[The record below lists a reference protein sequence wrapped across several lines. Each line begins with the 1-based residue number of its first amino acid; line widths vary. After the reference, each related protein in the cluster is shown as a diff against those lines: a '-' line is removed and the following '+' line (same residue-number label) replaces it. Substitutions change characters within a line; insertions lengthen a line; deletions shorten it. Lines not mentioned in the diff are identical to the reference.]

1 MNTKPRHIILPAVAF
16 LAVVAV
22 ALAVRLWPRTVPFG
36 QCSEVYKKYAAVD
49 GVDAMFIKDYKI
61 NDIVFVDVTIL
72 KAKDSATWI
81 SLKKSFEVP
90 DPSPNFQR
98 LIDEGKDI
106 IATKII
112 PKTIVT
118 DTLRNSYPSDC
129 LATSYLNRT
138 LTFFHVTNEFELYI
152 VRRYNWDKSINQ

>member
-1 MNTKPRHIILPAVAF
+1 MADVEAEHRAALKHIAHVGHLARVDVLLDVLAGDEKILQ
-16 LAVVAV
+16 
-22 ALAVRLWPRTVPFG
+22 VPLDAHK
-36 QCSEVYKKYAAVD
+36 EAAVD

-98 LIDEGKDI
+98 LIDEGTDI
-106 IATKII
+106 IATKI
-112 PKTIVT
+112 PL
-118 DTLRNSYPSDC
+118 LRTPF
-129 LATSYLNRT
+129 AT
-138 LTFFHVTNEFELYI
+138 LTPAI
-152 VRRYNWDKSINQ
+152 VLPHPT